1 LQRIVGIE
9 TAREKAERERLATL
23 FQIDRTDPN
32 QRAGIARGEQ
42 TVRAAQY
49 SVLMKAEPES
59 AREQGPVVREQ
70 SLQAKGVIA
79 EYTDHTGREPATIL
93 TAEQKDYLTANRDVL
108 DSQPQREALR
118 KGLQRA
124 IEVGESSRGVSLDY
138 QRPESHRQET
148 KSEPHRDH
156 GGDSF
161 RESQPQR
168 NHGDSF
174 RGR

>member
-9 TAREKAERERLATL
+9 TQRDKAERERLAHL

-42 TVRAAQY
+42 MVKAVQY
-49 SVLMKAEPES
+49 SLLMKTDPEK
-59 AREQGPVVREQ
+59 AREEAPILREQ

-79 EYTDHTGREPATIL
+79 EYRDQTGREPAPIL
-93 TAEQKDYLTANRDVL
+93 TPEQRDYLTANRDVL
-108 DSQPQREALR
+108 DTQAQMEALR
-118 KGLQRA
+118 EGLERA
-124 IEVGESSRGVSLDY
+124 IIVGESSRAVSLNY
-138 QRPESHRQET
+138 ERPESHRQET

-161 RESQPQR
+161 R
-168 NHGDSF
+168 
-174 RGR
+174 GR

>member
-1 LQRIVGIE
+1 LQKIVGIE
-9 TAREKAERERLATL
+9 TQKEKAERERLATL

-42 TVRAAQY
+42 MVRAVQY
-49 SVLMKAEPES
+49 CVLMKTDPEK
-59 AREQGPVVREQ
+59 AIEQAPIMREQ

-79 EYTDHTGREPATIL
+79 EYRDQTGREPAPIL
-93 TAEQKDYLTANRDVL
+93 TPDQRDYLTANRDVL
-108 DSQPQREALR
+108 NNQAQREAIR
-118 KGLQRA
+118 EGLERA
-124 IEVGESSRGVSLDY
+124 IIVGESSRGVSLDY

-161 RESQPQR
+161 R
-168 NHGDSF
+168 
-174 RGR
+174 GR